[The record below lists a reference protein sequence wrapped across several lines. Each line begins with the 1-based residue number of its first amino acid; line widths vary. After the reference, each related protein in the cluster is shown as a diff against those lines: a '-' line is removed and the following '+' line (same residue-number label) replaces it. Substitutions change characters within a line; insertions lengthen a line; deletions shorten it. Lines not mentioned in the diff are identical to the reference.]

1 MAITEPMTVATDYL
15 LAAIA
20 IFLGWSLWALGRRV
34 RQSST
39 ESWGKAML
47 ATAAA
52 AIAGGTWHGFHE
64 VMPPAASMI
73 AWKTALLSIGVAS
86 FFMLAAAI
94 MATIPRI
101 VGHWLLAAA
110 VLKLIVFVIW
120 MLGHDEFVWVI
131 YDYGSAMVFVLAVYV
146 YRMIFSNDAAARAIV
161 AGVLISFGA
170 AWIQQS
176 DLSVGTLFNHNDL
189 YHLTQIA
196 ALFVFHSGAQ
206 RIRED

>member
-15 LAAIA
+15 LAAVA

-52 AIAGGTWHGFHE
+52 AIAGGTWHGFNQAMH
-64 VMPPAASMI
+64 PAASAI
-73 AWKTALLSIGVAS
+73 VWKTALLAIGVAS

-110 VLKLIVFVIW
+110 VLKLIVYVIW
-120 MLGHDEFVWVI
+120 MLGHDEYLWVI
-131 YDYGSAMVFVLAVYV
+131 YDYGSAMIFVLAVYL
-146 YRMIFSNDAAARAIV
+146 YRMIFSNDPAARAIV
-161 AGVLISFGA
+161 AGVVISGGA

-176 DLSVGTLFNHNDL
+176 ELAVGTWFNHNDL

-196 ALFVFHSGAQ
+196 ALFAFHSGAQ

>member
-1 MAITEPMTVATDYL
+1 MTVATDYL
-15 LAAIA
+15 LAAVA

-47 ATAAA
+47 ATAVA
-52 AIAGGTWHGFHE
+52 AIAGGTWHGFNQT
-64 VMPPAASMI
+64 MAPAASTI
-73 AWKTALLSIGVAS
+73 AWKTTLLAIGVAS

-110 VLKLIVFVIW
+110 VLKLIVYVIW
-120 MLGHDEFVWVI
+120 MLGHDEYLWVI
-131 YDYGSAMVFVLAVYV
+131 YDYGSAMIFVLAVYL
-146 YRMIFSNDAAARAIV
+146 YRMIFSNDPAARAIV
-161 AGVLISFGA
+161 AGVIISGGA

-176 DLSVGTLFNHNDL
+176 ELALGTWFNHNDL
-189 YHLTQIA
+189 YHVTQIA
-196 ALFVFHSGAQ
+196 ALFAFHSGAQ

>member
-15 LAAIA
+15 LAAVA

-52 AIAGGTWHGFHE
+52 AIAGGTWHGFNQAMH
-64 VMPPAASMI
+64 PAASAI
-73 AWKTALLSIGVAS
+73 VWKTALLAIGVAS

-110 VLKLIVFVIW
+110 VLKLVVYVVW
-120 MLGHDEFVWVI
+120 MLGHDEFFWVV
-131 YDYGSAMVFVLAVYV
+131 YDYGSAMIFVLAVYA
-146 YRMIFSNDAAARAIV
+146 YRMIFSRDPAARAIV
-161 AGVLISFGA
+161 LGVLVSFAA
-170 AWIQQS
+170 AWIQRS
-176 DLSVGTLFNHNDL
+176 DLSVGTFLNHNDL

-196 ALFVFHSGAQ
+196 ALFAFHSGAQ

>member
-1 MAITEPMTVATDYL
+1 MTVATDYL
-15 LAAIA
+15 LAAVA

-47 ATAAA
+47 ATAVA
-52 AIAGGTWHGFHE
+52 AIAGGTWHGFNQT
-64 VMPPAASMI
+64 MSSTASAI
-73 AWKTALLSIGVAS
+73 AWKTALLAIGVAS

-110 VLKLIVFVIW
+110 VLKLIVYVIW
-120 MLGHDEFVWVI
+120 MLGHDEYLWVI
-131 YDYGSAMVFVLAVYV
+131 YDYGSAMIFVLAVYL
-146 YRMIFSNDAAARAIV
+146 YRMIFTSDPAARAIV
-161 AGVLISFGA
+161 AGVVISGGA

-176 DLSVGTLFNHNDL
+176 DLAVGTWFNHNDL
-189 YHLTQIA
+189 YHVTQIA
-196 ALFVFHSGAQ
+196 ALFAFHSGAQ